1 MFWLNVKQYIRTPAI
16 SLITVVYFLY
26 LSYVIVQMP
35 HENVPYT
42 FIECMNQI
50 KVTFIFFLFIS
61 YEYFSK
67 SQRCHIDEII
77 SASGKRGKIVR
88 LSGIYILLSL
98 NLFICKI
105 LFIAYFLPAS
115 VSGTYAD
122 TYFFFL
128 IMFIFK

>member
-67 SQRCHIDEII
+67 SQ
-77 SASGKRGKIVR
+77 
-88 LSGIYILLSL
+88 
-98 NLFICKI
+98 
-105 LFIAYFLPAS
+105 
-115 VSGTYAD
+115 
-122 TYFFFL
+122 
-128 IMFIFK
+128 

>member
-50 KVTFIFFLFIS
+50 KVTFIFSCLFPMNIFQKVSDVIS
-61 YEYFSK
+61 M
-67 SQRCHIDEII
+67 
-77 SASGKRGKIVR
+77 R
-88 LSGIYILLSL
+88 L
-98 NLFICKI
+98 
-105 LFIAYFLPAS
+105 
-115 VSGTYAD
+115 
-122 TYFFFL
+122 
-128 IMFIFK
+128 